1 MTTPDPKA
9 SPPPSRP
16 AQGRRPG
23 FFDFSHPIYRPL
35 WVRLAVVGG
44 SLGWAAVEA
53 VNGNPG
59 WALLFG
65 GAGLAALW
73 GLFITYDPGA
83 GLTDPDR
90 PDRPDRKDTP

>member
-1 MTTPDPKA
+1 MTTPDPKVFL
-9 SPPPSRP
+9 PLFRP
-16 AQGRRPG
+16 LQGRRPG

-53 VNGNPG
+53 VTGNPG

-73 GLFITYDPGA
+73 GLFVSYDPGPA
-83 GLTDPDR
+83 DT
-90 PDRPDRKDTP
+90 DRPDRKDTP

>member
-1 MTTPDPKA
+1 MVPPDRKGTP
-9 SPPPSRP
+9 
-16 AQGRRPG
+16 RRG

-53 VNGNPG
+53 LNGNPG

-65 GAGLAALW
+65 AAGLAALW
-73 GLFITYDPGA
+73 GLFVTYDPGPDSPA
-83 GLTDPDR
+83 DPDR
-90 PDRPDRKDTP
+90 PDPKDTP

>member
-16 AQGRRPG
+16 LQGRRPG

-53 VNGNPG
+53 WRGSPG
-59 WALLFG
+59 WALIFG
-65 GAGLAALW
+65 AAGAVALW
-73 GLFITYDPGA
+73 GLFLTYDPDA
-83 GLTDPDR
+83 GKAADPA
-90 PDRPDRKDTP
+90 RKGPEKP

>member
-1 MTTPDPKA
+1 MTKPDPAKPGA
-9 SPPPSRP
+9 KR
-16 AQGRRPG
+16 AARPG
-23 FFDFSHPIYRPL
+23 FLDFSHPVYRPL
-35 WVRLAVVGG
+35 WVRLAVVGV

-73 GLFITYDPGA
+73 GLFVSYDPGPA
-83 GLTDPDR
+83 DT
-90 PDRPDRKDTP
+90 DRPDRKDTP